1 MAGVPPGSEGKGMP
15 RQVAAVVALM
25 LLFAGVGTSA
35 FLTHALAEQKSLT
48 AVQQEKRLGPK
59 PTPGWYWRWSEWR
72 LGEGYAK
79 GHPLQRN
86 LRPKRAPRRIP
97 NWAWQ
102 RLHYFQVA
110 RTELAAQRQG
120 GGKGHRPPA
129 TTSAAASTTET
140 TATTTTDTPPTTGTT
155 TTTDTTTTTTT
166 TTTAA
171 SDPLVFDD
179 EFDGAAGARPNP
191 AKWYTFGNV
200 CPHGTNWQYS
210 CLKSSN
216 AFQDGSGH
224 LVLRVT
230 GGTQGRPY
238 DGAEISPSPL
248 NGYPS
253 TNVKYKFPPGSRL
266 EIRAKFAPGAGLWET
281 LWSVAPDSVTQ
292 DKLELDMQEWRGS
305 RPTLDDCHTH
315 YSTEFGHLLDTG
327 QDLSDDWHTY
337 WMDYYKDHVVFGMDK
352 MVCGQTALSLALPET
367 PILWNMVPPPGTGP
381 GAGGPPPASDIP
393 ADMQVDYVRVYSLS
407 G

>member
-1 MAGVPPGSEGKGMP
+1 MP
-15 RQVAAVVALM
+15 RQVAAAVALM

-35 FLTHALAEQKSLT
+35 LLTRALAEQRSLT
-48 AVQQEKRLGPK
+48 AVQHEKRLGPK
-59 PTPGWYWRWSEWR
+59 PTPHWYWRWSEWR

-79 GHPLQRN
+79 GRPLARG
-86 LRPKRAPRRIP
+86 LRPAQAPQRIP
-97 NWAWQ
+97 SWAWQ
-102 RLHYFQVA
+102 RLHFFQAA
-110 RTELAAQRQG
+110 RAALATERQG
-120 GGKGHRPPA
+120 GRKRHGPPP
-129 TTSAAASTTET
+129 TTTAAGPTGT
-140 TATTTTDTPPTTGTT
+140 TATTTTDTSTTDTTPTTTATT
-155 TTTDTTTTTTT
+155 TTTPTP
-166 TTTAA
+166 
-171 SDPLVFDD
+171 SSQLVFDD
-179 EFDGAAGARPNP
+179 EFDGGAGARPDP

-200 CPHGTNWQYS
+200 CPRGTNWQYS

-216 AFQDGSGH
+216 AFQDGAGH

-266 EIRAKFAPGAGLWET
+266 EVRAKFAPGAGLWET

-292 DKLELDMQEWRGS
+292 DELELDMQEWRGS
-305 RPTLDDCHTH
+305 KPTLDDCHTH
-315 YSTEFGHLLDTG
+315 YSVEFGHLLDTG
-327 QDLSDDWHTY
+327 EDLSSGWHTY
-337 WMDYYKDHVVFGMDK
+337 WMNYYRDHVVFGVDN

-367 PILWNMVPPPGTGP
+367 PILWNMVPPPTTGP
-381 GAGGPPPASDIP
+381 GTGGPPPAADIP
-393 ADMQVDYVRVYSLS
+393 ADMKVDYVRVYALS